1 MGSNSLL
8 KNCQKQYTTVLCT
21 VRLRTNYFRK
31 LTDDEIVSN
40 SDISMNSNDRNT
52 ATPDKV

>member
-8 KNCQKQYTTVLCT
+8 KNCQNQYTTVLCT
-21 VRLRTNYFRK
+21 VCLRTNYFRK